1 MKPPAKLDEIVAPI
15 QEDLRQV
22 ERALRESVRSV
33 APLLSE
39 VGGYT
44 FAAGGKRVR
53 PILVLF
59 AARLCGYRGPRAIQV
74 AAAAEC
80 LHTATLTHDDVVD
93 GADLRRGRPSVNA
106 QFGTRL
112 AILVGDFLLAQS
124 SSLLVAD
131 GNPDILAIYADSI
144 RKMAEGEVLQLMRSF
159 DPGIPESVYLD
170 VIGRKTATSI
180 AAAAEAGSIL
190 GGVTLSERR
199 AVREY
204 GWQVG
209 LAFQLVDDA
218 LDYLSSGEE
227 LGKAQLTDLSEGKV
241 TLPLLLTLKSCS
253 NPERDEI
260 EAAVKSFAIASAR
273 ADGEGP
279 DPAQLGRVA
288 DLVARHRGAELA
300 QGRARECV
308 ESGLA
313 SIEPFVDCEAK
324 QALCELA
331 WFVLERR
338 T

>member
-1 MKPPAKLDEIVAPI
+1 LKPPAKLEQIVAPI
-15 QEDLRQV
+15 HEDLDQV
-22 ERALRESVRSV
+22 ERVLREGVRSV

-39 VGGYT
+39 AGDYT

-53 PILVLF
+53 PVLVLL

-131 GNPDILAIYADSI
+131 GNADILAIYADSI
-144 RKMAEGEVLQLMRSF
+144 RQMAEGEVLQLMRSF
-159 DPGIPESVYLD
+159 DPDIPESVYLD

-209 LAFQLVDDA
+209 LAFQLIDDA
-218 LDYLSSGEE
+218 LDYSSSGEE
-227 LGKAQLTDLSEGKV
+227 LGKAQLTDLAEGKV
-241 TLPLLLTLKSCS
+241 TLPLLLTLKRCS
-253 NPERDEI
+253 TAERDEI
-260 EAAVKSFAIASAR
+260 HAAVKAFAAATAR
-273 ADGEGP
+273 ADEEPP
-279 DPAQLGRVA
+279 DASRLSRVA
-288 DLVARHRGAELA
+288 DLVTQHRGSELA
-300 QGRARECV
+300 EERARKCAEAAI
-308 ESGLA
+308 A
-313 SIEPFVDCEAK
+313 SIDPFVDCEAK
-324 QALCELA
+324 RALGELA
-331 WFVLERR
+331 WFVVSRR
-338 T
+338 A

>member
-39 VGGYT
+39 VGDYT

-53 PILVLF
+53 PILVLL

-112 AILVGDFLLAQS
+112 AILVGNFLLAQS

-199 AVREY
+199 ALREY

-241 TLPLLLTLKSCS
+241 TLPLLLTLKNCS
-253 NPERDEI
+253 GAERDEI
-260 EAAVKSFAIASAR
+260 EAAVKSFAIASAHT
-273 ADGEGP
+273 DGEGP
-279 DPAQLGRVA
+279 DPGP
-288 DLVARHRGAELA
+288 
-300 QGRARECV
+300 
-308 ESGLA
+308 
-313 SIEPFVDCEAK
+313 EPFP
-324 QALCELA
+324 ALG
-331 WFVLERR
+331 
-338 T
+338 

>member
-15 QEDLRQV
+15 HDDLQQV

-44 FAAGGKRVR
+44 FDAGGKRVR
-53 PILVLF
+53 PVLVLL

-106 QFGTRL
+106 RFGTRL

-131 GNPDILAIYADSI
+131 GNQDILAIYADSI

-227 LGKAQLTDLSEGKV
+227 LGKAQLTDLAEGKV
-241 TLPLLLTLKSCS
+241 TLPLLLTLKQCS
-253 NPERDEI
+253 GAERVEI
-260 EAAVKSFAIASAR
+260 ESAVKSFAVASQEEAADPERIA
-273 ADGEGP
+273 
-279 DPAQLGRVA
+279 RVA
-288 DLVARHRGAELA
+288 ELVARHRGAEGA
-300 QGRARECV
+300 QERARQCV
-308 ESGLA
+308 ESAVA
-313 SIEPFVDCEAK
+313 SIDPFVDCEAK

-331 WFVLERR
+331 WFVLTRR

>member
-1 MKPPAKLDEIVAPI
+1 MKSPAKLEQIVTPI

-22 ERALRESVRSV
+22 ERVLREGVRSV

-39 VGGYT
+39 AGDYT

-53 PILVLF
+53 PILVLLT
-59 AARLCGYRGPRAIQV
+59 ARLCGYRGPRAIQV

-131 GNPDILAIYADSI
+131 GNADILAIYADSI
-144 RKMAEGEVLQLMRSF
+144 RQMAEGEVLQLMRSF
-159 DPGIPESVYLD
+159 DPEIPESVYLD

-218 LDYLSSGEE
+218 LDYLSTGEE
-227 LGKAQLTDLSEGKV
+227 LGKAHLTDLSEGKV
-241 TLPLLLTLKSCS
+241 TLPLLITLKRCS
-253 NPERDEI
+253 ASERAEI
-260 EAAVKSFAIASAR
+260 QAAIKAFAAATAR
-273 ADGEGP
+273 AGEEPP
-279 DPAQLGRVA
+279 DPSQLSRVA
-288 DLVARHRGAELA
+288 ELVAQHRGAELV
-300 QGRARECV
+300 QDRARECA
-308 ESGLA
+308 ESA
-313 SIEPFVDCEAK
+313 IQSIDPFVDCEARR
-324 QALCELA
+324 ALSELA
-331 WFVLERR
+331 RFVVSRR
-338 T
+338 A

>member
-39 VGGYT
+39 VGDYT

-53 PILVLF
+53 PILVLL

-80 LHTATLTHDDVVD
+80 LHTATLAHDDVVD

-112 AILVGDFLLAQS
+112 AILVGDFLLVQS

-131 GNPDILAIYADSI
+131 GNADILAIYADSI

-209 LAFQLVDDA
+209 LAFQLIDDA
-218 LDYLSSGEE
+218 LDYLSSGQE

-253 NPERDEI
+253 NAEREEI

-279 DPAQLGRVA
+279 DPAQIGRVA
-288 DLVARHRGAELA
+288 GLVSRHRGAELA

-308 ESGLA
+308 ELALA
-313 SIEPFVDCEAK
+313 SIDPFVDCEAK
-324 QALCELA
+324 RALGELA
-331 WFVLERR
+331 GFVLERR

>member
-15 QEDLRQV
+15 HDDLQQV

-39 VGGYT
+39 VGDYT

-53 PILVLF
+53 PILVLL

-93 GADLRRGRPSVNA
+93 GAELRRGRPSVNA

-180 AAAAEAGSIL
+180 AAAAEAGSDP
-190 GGVTLSERR
+190 RR
-199 AVREY
+199 
-204 GWQVG
+204 GH
-209 LAFQLVDDA
+209 AF
-218 LDYLSSGEE
+218 
-227 LGKAQLTDLSEGKV
+227 
-241 TLPLLLTLKSCS
+241 
-253 NPERDEI
+253 
-260 EAAVKSFAIASAR
+260 
-273 ADGEGP
+273 
-279 DPAQLGRVA
+279 
-288 DLVARHRGAELA
+288 
-300 QGRARECV
+300 
-308 ESGLA
+308 
-313 SIEPFVDCEAK
+313 
-324 QALCELA
+324 
-331 WFVLERR
+331 
-338 T
+338 